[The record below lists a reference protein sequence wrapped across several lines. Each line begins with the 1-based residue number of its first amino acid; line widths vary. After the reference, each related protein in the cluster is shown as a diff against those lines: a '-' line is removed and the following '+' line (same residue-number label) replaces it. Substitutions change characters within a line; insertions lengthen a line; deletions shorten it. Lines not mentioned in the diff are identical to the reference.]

1 MASGQSNGQRETKSS
16 ESHRAYWRRVLRPLF
31 WWLLLVLLMY
41 GYRLHQR
48 AMEQTRIQFSVTL
61 NGQPLMLDAT
71 AQLDGQPVYSGQKIS
86 LGPHTFVITHPKAGM
101 FSTSF
106 FGWYGGRDF
115 GQIRLQRT
123 MGSLQVRANPP
134 AQTITITG
142 PEFSLTLHDSTGTN
156 VAVPTDAY
164 VVRAEFPHWAQSQNA
179 TVFDR
184 QAASC
189 IFSPQFGV
197 LHLTCNRAGAT
208 YDLQSTN
215 GQSVDNGNL
224 PAIVG
229 GLPVGSYHMVA
240 SYHKFQ
246 MQKSVVVQTGVNN
259 EMPVEFVMG
268 AARLETVPVGADV
281 RTADGGYL
289 GQTPLDLPDMS
300 PQTAQFNLSLSGY
313 TPVSVAVEIVADQ
326 TNSCRTNLVS
336 LRYLSAM
343 QDARQ
348 YLTAGNY
355 DAVAQATGEALTVKP
370 NDADALALQVKAN
383 GHLNAER
390 ERLARL
396 KRPRELFD
404 SVCSLNPDASLFAE
418 HELKTSK
425 PAKDVEAAIVNAL
438 KAAPSGFEI
447 LDDDSPQPE
456 NYRVMARHTFS
467 LGILGGTERLCL
479 LVVGQ
484 TKADETQIFFK
495 VLEYQVQHT
504 IEANSFFNIKDNK
517 QKIPIHASR
526 MQMND
531 VLQARVQEGIKMV
544 TERIQAAIGQM
555 P

>member
-1 MASGQSNGQRETKSS
+1 MASKELQGQRET
-16 ESHRAYWRRVLRPLF
+16 AYWRRVLRPLG
-31 WWLLLVLLMY
+31 WWLLLVLVMY
-41 GYRLHQR
+41 GYRSHQR
-48 AMEQTRIQFSVTL
+48 AMEHTRIQFSITL
-61 NGQPLMLDAT
+61 NGQPLTLDAT
-71 AQLDGQPVYSGQKIS
+71 TQLDGQPIYSGQKIS
-86 LGPHTFVITHPKAGM
+86 LGSHTFSVNHPKAES
-101 FSTSF
+101 FTTNF

-115 GQIRLQRT
+115 GQINLQRA
-123 MGSLQVRANPP
+123 MGSLSVTANPL

-142 PEFSLTLHDSTGTN
+142 PEFSLTLPDSTGTN
-156 VAVPTDAY
+156 ITVPTDSY
-164 VVRAEFPHWAQSQNA
+164 QVRAEYPHWAQSQNT

-189 IFSPQFGV
+189 VFSPQFGA
-197 LHLTCNRAGAT
+197 LHLTCNRDGAM
-208 YDLQSTN
+208 YDLQFTN
-215 GQSVDNGNL
+215 GQSLDTGNL
-224 PAIVG
+224 PATVT
-229 GLPVGSYHMVA
+229 GLPVGSYQMVA

-246 MQKSVVVQTGVNN
+246 MQKSVVVETGATN
-259 EMPVEFVMG
+259 EMPVEFVLG
-268 AARLETVPVGADV
+268 AARLETVPPGADV
-281 RTADGGYL
+281 RTMDGNYL
-289 GQTPLDLPDMS
+289 GQTPLDLPDMT
-300 PQTAQFNLSLSGY
+300 PQTARFNLSLSGY
-313 TPVSVAVEIVADQ
+313 APVSVALEIAADQ

-343 QDARQ
+343 QDAQ
-348 YLTAGNY
+348 QFLAAGNY
-355 DAVAQATGEALTVKP
+355 DAVVQATGEALIVKP
-370 NDADALALQVKAN
+370 NDTDALVLQAKAN

-404 SVCSLNPDASLFAE
+404 TVCSMNSDADLFAE

-425 PAKDVEAAIVNAL
+425 PAKDVEVAIVNAL
-438 KAAPSGFEI
+438 RAAPSGFEI

-484 TKADETQIFFK
+484 TKDDETQIYFK

-504 IEANSFFNIKDNK
+504 IEANSIFNIKDNK
-517 QKIPIHASR
+517 QKIPIHSSR

-531 VLQARVQEGIKMV
+531 VLQARVQEGVKMV
-544 TERIQAAIGQM
+544 TERIQMAIGQM